1 MNRIPTLMVA
11 LASLALG
18 GCLGGSSSND
28 SPVAPPTGEPGADLR
43 VFHAASDAPDVDIY
57 INGTRAIAALPF
69 GEATSFTRVP
79 AEPLVVAVRA
89 AGADSASEPVFETT
103 ITPAADMAYTVV
115 AYGLLEGSDADAF
128 DLITIVDDRDTP
140 AEGFFRL
147 FVLHAAVQAG
157 PVDVYLDTEDAL
169 GEPAIAD
176 FAPGDDTDTYLELP
190 VDSYRVRLTPAGDDT
205 VIYDSG
211 FVEFENGLSY
221 FVGAIDRESG
231 LSPVSLVAL
240 LDDPAFV
247 TLEDQRALVR
257 AMHLSPDAPTV
268 DVLVDGQPVGVTAS
282 FGDISDYLTV
292 LPGSYRIGVAPEGT
306 ISPVSELQVE
316 VEAGM
321 AYSVLATGL
330 LGGSGN
336 SAFELR
342 ALMDERSPAEGD
354 NVLVRVIHA
363 APDAPDVDV
372 LADGVILAGL
382 AGVPYFTASDYFE
395 VPAGSYDL
403 EVRPAGGGDGSAV
416 IDLPATAL
424 AAGNIYTVIA
434 TGLLDDGLQPVL
446 VVDP

>member
-1 MNRIPTLMVA
+1 MNRLLIMLVA
-11 LASLALG
+11 LMSLALG

-28 SPVAPPTGEPGADLR
+28 SPVAPPAGDPGADLR
-43 VFHAASDAPDVDIY
+43 VFHAAADAPDVDIY

-79 AEPLVVAVRA
+79 AEPLTVAVRA
-89 AGADSASEPVFETT
+89 AGADSASEPAFETT
-103 ITPAADMAYTVV
+103 ITPVADTAYTVV
-115 AYGLLEGSDADAF
+115 AYGLLEGSDANAF
-128 DLITIVDDRDTP
+128 DLLTIMDDRDTP

-147 FVLHAAVQAG
+147 FLLHAAVQAG
-157 PVDVYLDTEDAL
+157 PVDVYLDTEEAL
-169 GEPAIAD
+169 GEPVISD
-176 FAPGDDTDTYLELP
+176 FAPGEDTDNYLELP
-190 VDSYRVRLTPAGDDT
+190 VDSYRVRLTSAGDDT
-205 VIYDSG
+205 VVYDSG
-211 FVEFENGLSY
+211 FVDFENGLSY

-240 LDDPAFV
+240 LNDPAFV

-268 DVLVDGQPVGVTAS
+268 DVLVDGEPVGVTAS
-282 FGDISDYLTV
+282 FRDISEYLTV
-292 LPGSYRIGVAPEGT
+292 LPGTYRIGVAAQNT
-306 ISPVSELQVE
+306 TSPVAELEVE
-316 VEAGM
+316 AEAGM

-336 SAFELR
+336 TAFELR
-342 ALMDERSPAEGD
+342 TLVDERSPVEGD

-372 LADGVILAGL
+372 LANGAILAGL

-395 VPAGSYDL
+395 VSAGSYDL
-403 EVRPAGGGDGSAV
+403 EVRPAGGGDGTAV
-416 IDLPATAL
+416 IDLPGTAL
-424 AAGNIYTVIA
+424 AAGSIYTVIA
-434 TGLLDDGLQPVL
+434 TGLLADGLQPVV